1 MVGNKG
7 KGRPNANILN
17 IFVEGAQGNSGQGQ
31 MFSSWKQWAGS
42 EATGRGTQARRR
54 IQRSKLSGI

>member
-7 KGRPNANILN
+7 KGRPNANSLN
-17 IFVEGAQGNSGQGQ
+17 IFVEGAQDNSGQGQ

-42 EATGRGTQARRR
+42 EATGRGPQARRR
-54 IQRSKLSGI
+54 IQRSRLSGI

>member
-7 KGRPNANILN
+7 KGRPNANNLN
-17 IFVEGAQGNSGQGQ
+17 SFVEGAQGNSGQGQ

-42 EATGRGTQARRR
+42 EAIGRGKQARRR
-54 IQRSKLSGI
+54 RIQGSRLS

>member
-1 MVGNKG
+1 MGSKG
-7 KGRPNANILN
+7 KGLPNANSLN

-42 EATGRGTQARRR
+42 EATGSGKRARRR
-54 IQRSKLSGI
+54 RIRGFRLSGA

>member
-1 MVGNKG
+1 MGNKG
-7 KGRPNANILN
+7 KRRPNANSLN

-42 EATGRGTQARRR
+42 EATGRGKQARRR
-54 IQRSKLSGI
+54 IQRLSRGFR